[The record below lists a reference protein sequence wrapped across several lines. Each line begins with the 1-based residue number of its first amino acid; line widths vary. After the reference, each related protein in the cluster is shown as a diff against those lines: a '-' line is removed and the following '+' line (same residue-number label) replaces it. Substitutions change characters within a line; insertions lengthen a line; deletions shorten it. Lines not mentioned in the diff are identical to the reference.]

1 MVDGTLRDVFIEE
14 LRDAYDAEKQ
24 LTKALPKMAKA
35 ASSLGLRAVFEKH
48 LEETRGQLIRLER
61 ILESF
66 DERAIGNQCD
76 GIAAIIDE
84 GQTLLQLRLDSDT
97 LDACLIAGGKR
108 LEHYEIAA
116 YTTLV
121 SWARA
126 MSFNEVADVLQQT
139 LDEEKAADDT
149 LTSLAENGINGD
161 AANAAYPDADIED
174 ELEVSVSRRNN
185 ASKRRSVVIKAT

>member
-1 MVDGTLRDVFIEE
+1 MF
-14 LRDAYDAEKQ
+14 K
-24 LTKALPKMAKA
+24 
-35 ASSLGLRAVFEKH
+35 
-48 LEETRGQLIRLER
+48 ETRAQLIRLER
-61 ILESF
+61 IFESF

-84 GQTLLQLRLDSDT
+84 GQTLLQGPFDRVT
-97 LDACLIAGGKR
+97 MDACLIAGGKR

-126 MSFNEVADVLQQT
+126 MSFNEIADLLQQT

-149 LTSLAENGINGD
+149 LTSLAEHGINRD
-161 AANAAYPDADIED
+161 AADAAYPDADSENEIQ
-174 ELEVSVSRRNN
+174 VPVPRRNN
-185 ASKRRSVVIKAT
+185 ASKRRSVAMKAT